1 MALSS
6 VDSTIRNSKSLCKK
20 RDHLGAVS
28 VLERT
33 LARFPNNKR
42 IVNELI
48 SIQKKFA
55 SSQLELP
62 SVVLLN
68 QVLILLKSNDLEN
81 SLSKTNEL
89 IQTFPNSLDLYNIR
103 GLIFLK
109 SRMFLD
115 AIHDFKTV
123 VRIKNNDFQAYNNL
137 GLAYKS
143 TGDLVEACK
152 HFERAIKINNKF
164 YQAMNNIAICYKD
177 QHKNS
182 LAAKTFYEALVIN
195 SDYFLAAK
203 NLAKVHTGHLDQ
215 NSLLLLKKVITNA
228 ADEIKATSS
237 FKFLEANNER
247 HIGNPEI
254 AFNKYCEANKL
265 KFSQLKNHF
274 RESRLLNQDYKNE
287 LLNWVP
293 ENNDKNSEVIKKVFI
308 LGASRSGK
316 SSLEKLLLENPKVY
330 SLYEATQKITD
341 SPNMEK
347 KFDVENAIGFGD
359 LFFASQEKLKN
370 QGYEIVVSTNPKN
383 IHIIP
388 NLLKGIK
395 DCFFIFVNRELYSNA
410 AEVFVKE
417 YENGHYYSYDASA
430 TIQEINAY
438 NDLASFFQEKLP
450 DRSITLSFSDIVNL
464 PEKTVSKVGK
474 LIGTHFEIKNIP
486 LFEYSVESEFAN
498 YFKSYLKNSQV
509 YKEPQSHTI
518 SI

>member
-6 VDSTIRNSKSLCKK
+6 VDSTIRNSKYLCKK
-20 RDHLGAVS
+20 RDYLGAFS

-42 IVNELI
+42 IVNEII

-62 SVVLLN
+62 SVTLLN
-68 QVLILLKSNDLEN
+68 EVLTLLKSNDLEN
-81 SLSKTNEL
+81 SLLKTNEL

-123 VRIKNNDFQAYNNL
+123 VRIKNNDFQTYNNL

-164 YQAMNNIAICYKD
+164 YQAMNNLAICYKD

-203 NLAKVHTGHLDQ
+203 NLAKVYTGNLDQ
-215 NSLLLLKKVITNA
+215 NSLLLLKKVITKA
-228 ADEIKATSS
+228 ADEIKDTSS
-237 FKFLEANNER
+237 FKFLEANYER
-247 HIGNPEI
+247 HMGNPEM
-254 AFNKYCEANKL
+254 AFNKYREANKL
-265 KFSQLKNHF
+265 KFSQIQNHF
-274 RESRLLNQDYKNE
+274 HKTRLLNQKRENE
-287 LLNWVP
+287 LFKWIP
-293 ENNDKNSEVIKKVFI
+293 EQSDTNSGSLKKVFI

-316 SSLEKLLLENPKVY
+316 SSLEKLLLKNPKVY
-330 SLYEATQKITD
+330 SLYEAVQTNTS
-341 SPNMEK
+341 SPNMETN
-347 KFDVENAIGFGD
+347 FDVGKGISFND
-359 LFFASQEKLKN
+359 LFFASQEHLKN
-370 QGYEIVVSTNPKN
+370 KGYEIVVSTNPKL
-383 IHIIP
+383 IQVIP
-388 NLLKGIK
+388 NILKATK

-410 AEVFVKE
+410 SEVFVKE

-438 NDLASFFQEKLP
+438 NDLAAFFQEKLP
-450 DRSITLSFSDIVNL
+450 ESSITLSFSDIVNL

-498 YFKSYLKNSQV
+498 FFKSYLKNSRV